1 MNERERKM
9 TPSTLTGDFL
19 NKIQMRER
27 QRQTDRQSKRYKER
41 INEIEREEDD
51 SINSNWRVLNKI
63 QMTRE
68 HRGKEIQRKGY
79 KEKDDSINSNWRV

>member
-1 MNERERKM
+1 M
-9 TPSTLTGDFL
+9 
-19 NKIQMRER
+19 
-27 QRQTDRQSKRYKER
+27 
-41 INEIEREEDD
+41 NEIEREEDD

-79 KEKDDSINSNWRV
+79 KEKDDSINSWNKIQIRERETDRQTE

>member
-1 MNERERKM
+1 M
-9 TPSTLTGDFL
+9 
-19 NKIQMRER
+19 
-27 QRQTDRQSKRYKER
+27 
-41 INEIEREEDD
+41 NEIEREEDD